1 MKVLKVV
8 DYTKPYK
15 GSDGK
20 TRPNTNYYLIETVNG
35 KDIAIAIRPSFGN
48 GRAALDI
55 LCETRIVKNEETEGA
70 K

>member
-1 MKVLKVV
+1 MKVLKVI

-15 GSDGK
+15 GKDGK
-20 TRPNTNYYLIETVNG
+20 ERPNTNYYLIETVNG

-48 GRAALDI
+48 GKAALDI
-55 LCETRIVKNEETEGA
+55 LCETRVKKSEDNEGA